1 MERIDRARELMER
14 ARRMGIR
21 LQMDKRLMFLTV
33 SPSTSGEATRTFITD
48 AVPKYLPELREI
60 LEGQQTGIRA
70 KQLVGCPIFSIE
82 RGEGTLVDASD
93 DGKVVISI
101 DRGFSSNQTQVSE
114 DVRNLVILLEDSSA
128 GESPASIES
137 VPRKSALRG
146 ILDTLG
152 GFSSSKRER

>member
-1 MERIDRARELMER
+1 MERIDRAREVLERGRGME
-14 ARRMGIR
+14 IR
-21 LQMDKRLMFLTV
+21 LEMDKRLMLLTV
-33 SPSTSGEATRTFITD
+33 SPSTSGEATRTLITG
-48 AVPKYLPELREI
+48 VLKYVSELREI

>member
-21 LQMDKRLMFLTV
+21 LQMDKRLMLLTV

-48 AVPKYLPELREI
+48 AVLKYLPELREI
-60 LEGQQTGIRA
+60 LEGQETGIRA
-70 KQLVGCPIFSIE
+70 KQLLGCPILSVE
-82 RGEGTLVDASD
+82 RGEGALVDASD
-93 DGKVVISI
+93 DGKVVIGIS
-101 DRGFSSNQTQVSE
+101 RGFSSNQTQVSE
-114 DVRNLVILLEDSSA
+114 DVRNLVILMEDSRES
-128 GESPASIES
+128 GSPASVEPG
-137 VPRKSALRG
+137 PRKSGLRG